1 MEELAAGIRRRA
13 AVLYKIMSVGRAIR
27 TAGYDKLMLRVA
39 NPKQRRVIQKEC
51 DTIQGLNNSDDL
63 QFLFSQAPVTH
74 TTYLNNL

>member
-39 NPKQRRVIQKEC
+39 NPKQWGGIAGITGHSINTVRRIKQIKE
-51 DTIQGLNNSDDL
+51 I
-63 QFLFSQAPVTH
+63 
-74 TTYLNNL
+74 